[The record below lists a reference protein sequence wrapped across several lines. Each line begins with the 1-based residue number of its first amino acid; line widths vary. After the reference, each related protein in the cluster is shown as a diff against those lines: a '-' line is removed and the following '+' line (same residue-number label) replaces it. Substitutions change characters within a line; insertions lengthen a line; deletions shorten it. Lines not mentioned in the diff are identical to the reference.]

1 MKFNKDIESF
11 LLQRMQEEGKDSLQR
26 IANELLRKYAEM
38 EKRLLSQK
46 LSDDIQRIGNRAV
59 RKAQA
64 DNHAKGLPNV
74 YSKNGVIYWQLPDG
88 TVTMK
93 SPFEV
98 EKK

>member
-1 MKFNKDIESF
+1 MSE
-11 LLQRMQEEGKDSLQR
+11 
-26 IANELLRKYAEM
+26 AEI
-38 EKRLLSQK
+38 QK

-88 TVTMK
+88 TITMQNPLDK
-93 SPFEV
+93 NAENNQATKEV
-98 EKK
+98 K

>member
-1 MKFNKDIESF
+1 MTKE
-11 LLQRMQEEGKDSLQR
+11 
-26 IANELLRKYAEM
+26 IANVSFDEIRK
-38 EKRLLSQK
+38 
-46 LSDDIQRIGNRAV
+46 IGARAV

-88 TVTMK
+88 TITMK

-98 EKK
+98 EEK